1 MKNKVEK
8 TIEYLNHWKESF
20 LSSTDWTFE
29 KNLGMTK
36 IRDELSG
43 ISEDG
48 KNCYASY
55 LFSQLSKEDRELILS
70 KIDFIVNF
78 DELYAVY
85 EL

>member
-1 MKNKVEK
+1 MKNKMEK
-8 TIEYLNHWKESF
+8 TIEYLNHWRDSF
-20 LSSTDWTFE
+20 LSGTDWSFE
-29 KNLGMTK
+29 KNLGVTE
-36 IRDELSG
+36 IRDDLSG
-43 ISEDG
+43 ISEGG

-55 LFSQLSKEDRELILS
+55 LFSQLSKEDKELILS